1 MTFGDSSSGPSVRHD
16 VPLRDANSFRVQS
29 IAEEFVEVRDDDELL
44 GALVQAQRESV
55 PVTLLGGGTNVVM
68 LERIEG
74 RVIRIA
80 SRGIAFDADEDGMRV
95 TAAGGEN
102 WHGLVR
108 ACLGRGLSGLEN
120 LALIPGTVGAA
131 PIQNIGAYGVELSAL
146 VIGTTVIDT
155 RTMRPTILDAA
166 TCAFRYRDSVFK
178 SDEPGRYV
186 VTGLVLRLGGQELE
200 TGYRD
205 VGAEL
210 RRMGYRMGSRT
221 GRGVSPQ
228 LVAEAVIRVR
238 RRKLP
243 DPRRTGNAGSTF
255 KNPTLSA
262 GRLDRLRAHL
272 DIDAF
277 PAGSQFKVPAAR
289 LVEAAGWKG
298 YRRGDAGVWPRHAL
312 VLVNYGGAT
321 GRQILDLARRIADDI
336 AHRFEVELDLEPQVL
351 GRDGGPRGRVPLAS
365 GTSP

>member
-1 MTFGDSSSGPSVRHD
+1 MGDALSRFSAGVRRD
-16 VPLRDANSFRVQS
+16 VSLREVNSFRVQC
-29 IAEEFVEVRDDDELL
+29 IAEEYLEVRDERELL
-44 GALVQAQRESV
+44 DALSQAQQQSV

-68 LERIEG
+68 LGRIDG

-80 SRGIAFDADEDGMRV
+80 SRGIVFDSDEDGMRV
-95 TAAGGEN
+95 TAAGGES

-131 PIQNIGAYGVELSAL
+131 PIQNIGAYGVELSSL
-146 VIGTTVIDT
+146 VIGVSAIDT
-155 RTMRPTILDAA
+155 RAMRPTILDAE

-178 SDEPGRYV
+178 SDKPGRYA
-186 VTGLVLRLGGQELE
+186 VTGLVLRLGGRELE
-200 TGYRD
+200 TGYWD

-210 RRMGYRMGSRT
+210 HRMGG
-221 GRGVSPQ
+221 GVSPQ

-243 DPRRTGNAGSTF
+243 DPRRIGNAGSTF

-262 GRLDRLRAHL
+262 GRLDRLRANL

-298 YRRGDAGVWPRHAL
+298 YRCGDAGVWPRHAL
-312 VLVNYGGAT
+312 VLVNYGRAT
-321 GRQILDLARRIADDI
+321 GRQILDLAQRIAEDV
-336 AHRFEVELDLEPQVL
+336 ARRFEVELDLEPQVL
-351 GRDGGPRGRVPLAS
+351 GRD
-365 GTSP
+365 

>member
-1 MTFGDSSSGPSVRHD
+1 MGAPLRRSLENIRRG
-16 VPLRDANSFRVQS
+16 VPLRGANSFRVECT
-29 IAEEFVEVRDDDELL
+29 AGEYVEVRDDGELL
-44 GALVQAQRESV
+44 DALDDAQRASM

-68 LERIEG
+68 LARIDG

-80 SRGIAFDADEDGMRV
+80 NRGIAFDSDGDGMRV

-131 PIQNIGAYGVELSAL
+131 PIQNIGAYGAELSSL
-146 VIGTTVIDT
+146 VIGAAAIDT
-155 RTMRPTILDAA
+155 RTMQPTVLDAPD
-166 TCAFRYRDSVFK
+166 CAFRYRDSVFK
-178 SDEPGRYV
+178 SDEPGRYA
-186 VTGLVLRLGGQELE
+186 VTGLVLRLGGRRLE

-205 VGAEL
+205 VGEEL
-210 RRMGYRMGSRT
+210 HRM

-228 LVAEAVIRVR
+228 LIAEAVIRVR

-243 DPRRTGNAGSTF
+243 DPRHTGNAGSAF
-255 KNPTLSA
+255 KNPALSPS
-262 GRLDRLRAHL
+262 GLDRLRGRL

-277 PAGSQFKVPAAR
+277 KAGDHFKVPAAR

-298 YRRGDAGVWPRHAL
+298 FRSGDVGVWPRHAL

-321 GRQILDLARRIADDI
+321 GRQILDLAQRIAEDVAI
-336 AHRFEVELDLEPQVL
+336 RFDVELELEPQVL
-351 GRDGGPRGRVPLAS
+351 GHD
-365 GTSP
+365 